1 MNSESLPRIKR
12 FIFGSYFVRGLVR
25 RLCFEE
31 WTSEE
36 GDTAPR
42 TYMGGFKDYF
52 VTKRTTTS
60 TELALRKKS
69 GSKTVE
75 GAENLTY
82 FTERGGR

>member
-1 MNSESLPRIKR
+1 MPPGCYI
-12 FIFGSYFVRGLVR
+12 VRALVR

-42 TYMGGFKDYF
+42 AYMGGFKDYF
-52 VTKRTTTS
+52 VTKRATTG

-69 GSKTVE
+69 GSETVA
-75 GAENLTY
+75 GARAYGDLI
-82 FTERGGR
+82 RLPR